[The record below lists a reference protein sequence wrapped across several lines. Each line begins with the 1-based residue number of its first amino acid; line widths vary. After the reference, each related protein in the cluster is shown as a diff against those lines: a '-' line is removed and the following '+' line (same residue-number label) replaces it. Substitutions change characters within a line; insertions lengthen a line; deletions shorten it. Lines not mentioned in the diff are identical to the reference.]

1 MRPIAKT
8 LQSCALTP
16 ALIFEHM
23 HCNLNL
29 SRCILDANIHI
40 NWTDFTLTVRYYMS
54 HVVIIIIIIIILISI
69 IIIVIILL
77 LLLIFFYYYDYF
89 YEIVLY
95 IFIII
100 IIFPQIRSVATAGL
114 RSLHILFDEIIH
126 GQLSYSLIITRV
138 CSHVLKWDY
147 SGRRG
152 R

>member
-54 HVVIIIIIIIILISI
+54 HVVIIIIIIIIIISI

-77 LLLIFFYYYDYF
+77 LFYYYF
-89 YEIVLY
+89 IIV
-95 IFIII
+95 III
-100 IIFPQIRSVATAGL
+100 III
-114 RSLHILFDEIIH
+114 ILWNCIIH
-126 GQLSYSLIITRV
+126 FYYYYYFPSNKVCCYCRLEIFTYFVRRNNTWSIVLQFNYNACLLTRA
-138 CSHVLKWDY
+138 
-147 SGRRG
+147 
-152 R
+152 